1 MTDYRVQVNCLS
13 ETLFERALESARA
26 LDEHLA
32 TTGKPKGPLHGL
44 PVSLKDNFNLKDRDS
59 TVGFASH
66 VGDRSKLDSTT
77 VQLLEEAGAVVYVKT
92 NVPTAMMI
100 AESVNNVFGRTL
112 NPRNR
117 KTTSGGSSGGESAL
131 ITFKGSCLGVGTDI
145 GKLATRSESIGLP
158 GTNSLSTSG
167 GSLRIPAACTGIF
180 TIRPS
185 FGRFPGRD
193 CRSGMPGQE
202 AVLAVNGPLART
214 LSDITL
220 YGSTIVGSHPW
231 LRDPKCLPIPWRTVE
246 LPSKLKFG
254 VLWNDGMVL
263 PTPPVAR
270 ALKAVVDKLRKAGHD
285 VVDWDPRDQREGT
298 ELLKRMFL
306 ADGGKTIE
314 HELKRTGE
322 PWRNEMQDYSTA
334 EELGTTD
341 MWKLHLERT
350 AFQNKY
356 LDRWNAAELD
366 AIICPTTAYTTTEN
380 GSFKHGQ

>member
-1 MTDYRVQVNCLS
+1 M
-13 ETLFERALESARA
+13 
-26 LDEHLA
+26 
-32 TTGKPKGPLHGL
+32 
-44 PVSLKDNFNLKDRDS
+44 SLKDNFNLKDRDS

-145 GKLATRSESIGLP
+145 GKIAVMIGSVKYMADSSLP
-158 GTNSLSTSG
+158 IG

-220 YGSTIVGSHPW
+220 YSSTIVNSQPW
-231 LRDPKCLPIPWRTVE
+231 LRDPKCLPIPWRSVE
-246 LPSKLKFG
+246 LPSKLKIG

-270 ALKAVVDKLRKAGHD
+270 ALKTAVEKLRNAGHE
-285 VVDWDPRDQREGT
+285 VVDWDPRDQFEGT

-314 HELKRTGE
+314 HELQRTGE
-322 PWRNEMQDYSTA
+322 PWRDEMRDYSTA
-334 EELGTTD
+334 QELGTAE

-356 LDRWNAAELD
+356 LDRWNAEGLD
-366 AIICPTTAYTTTEN
+366 AIICPTTAYTTTKN
-380 GSFKHGQ
+380 GSFKHG